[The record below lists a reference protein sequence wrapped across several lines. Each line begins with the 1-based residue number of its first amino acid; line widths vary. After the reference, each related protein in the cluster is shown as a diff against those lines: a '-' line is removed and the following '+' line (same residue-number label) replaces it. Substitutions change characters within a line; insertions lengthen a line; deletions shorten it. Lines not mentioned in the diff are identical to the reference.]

1 MDPHRLLRDELEYE
15 LLIRGVAN
23 TSAETVNSM
32 KKKFRDYLSKERF
45 GELVM
50 NESFSCECAVEIEIC
65 LKKINDLTSF
75 IDNFKG
81 GRESNEA
88 KLIETKLSHLYGRL
102 TRLKVIDQKGSK
114 ESLKAVSNLV
124 EKLKQLEEFV
134 DKKNNSV
141 VSNVGSLSDSM
152 PIHSDGATTSINDIS
167 VSNTC
172 KMVPVHKWDYNTELW
187 SEIRARVQ
195 TPNEKVGNYFACMIN
210 LFARLTRPASE
221 EEKLAILSRNVLPYY
236 IRGIGLHSYNSVEE
250 LLYLCKKLES
260 SKELA
265 EGYRCPRLNKINL
278 LEPDLAAPFVN
289 SKDSQSK
296 PVVDLKV
303 SSMIK
308 GCLLESEASQTVV
321 GGSGWEKLKNLGIQ
335 LESNNHLVTVADGR
349 KCKVLGLVQLLI
361 KLG

>member
-15 LLIRGVAN
+15 LLVRGVAN

-32 KKKFRDYLSKERF
+32 RKKFRDYLSKERF

-50 NESFSCECAVEIEIC
+50 NESFSCECAGEIEIC
-65 LKKINDLTSF
+65 LKKINDLASF

-114 ESLKAVSNLV
+114 DSLKAVSNLV
-124 EKLKQLEEFV
+124 EKLKQLEELV

-172 KMVPVHKWDYNTELW
+172 KMVPVHKWGISFSGDNIGLSVKAFIE
-187 SEIRARVQ
+187 RV
-195 TPNEKVGNYFACMIN
+195 
-210 LFARLTRPASE
+210 E
-221 EEKLAILSRNVLPYY
+221 EYRIARNVSEQTLHNYIIILYY
-236 IRGIGLHSYNSVEE
+236 
-250 LLYLCKKLES
+250 
-260 SKELA
+260 
-265 EGYRCPRLNKINL
+265 
-278 LEPDLAAPFVN
+278 
-289 SKDSQSK
+289 
-296 PVVDLKV
+296 
-303 SSMIK
+303 
-308 GCLLESEASQTVV
+308 
-321 GGSGWEKLKNLGIQ
+321 
-335 LESNNHLVTVADGR
+335 
-349 KCKVLGLVQLLI
+349 
-361 KLG
+361 